1 VKVIKLSPGGPTPL
15 KYIIDFIKERLGD
28 ILSGFVFW
36 LPISIIVL
44 VSSFLFT
51 NLEDFGRSLLVLF
64 IAEEFIHP
72 GFGAILGIIVF
83 MLTGIILKNTP
94 IADWLSSVPVF
105 GIFFRR
111 KGGTIITP
119 KRLLNLTPCLFLFS
133 PTCPSYGWI
142 LSEEE
147 IRLPDENA
155 SFTMLNIYYPNVPSI
170 VTGQIFPVRKETV
183 IKLGNQSREI
193 VDLLLYSFRSP
204 ENIKYLP
211 WEDEKEEEFKIRAHR
226 FGIKIDAD

>member
-1 VKVIKLSPGGPTPL
+1 
-15 KYIIDFIKERLGD
+15 LGD

-36 LPISIIVL
+36 LPISITIL
-44 VSSFLFT
+44 VISFLYT
-51 NLEDFGRSLLVLF
+51 TLEDFGRSFLVLF
-64 IAEEFIHP
+64 IPKEFIHP

-83 MLTGIILKNTP
+83 LLTGIILKNTA
-94 IADWLSSVPVF
+94 IADWLSSVPVL

-111 KGGTIITP
+111 KGSTIITL
-119 KRLLNLTPCLFLFS
+119 KRLQNLTPCLFLYS
-133 PTCPSYGWI
+133 PSCPSYGWI
-142 LSEEE
+142 LSEEK
-147 IRLPDENA
+147 IRFPNENA

-183 IKLGNQSREI
+183 IRLGNQSREI

-204 ENIKYLP
+204 ANIKYLP
-211 WEDEKEEEFKIRAHR
+211 WEDEKEEDFKIRAHR